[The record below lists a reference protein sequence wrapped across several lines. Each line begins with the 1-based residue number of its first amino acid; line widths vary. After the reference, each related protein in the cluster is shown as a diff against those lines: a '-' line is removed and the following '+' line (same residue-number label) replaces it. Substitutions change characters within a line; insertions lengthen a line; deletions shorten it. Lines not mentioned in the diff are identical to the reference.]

1 MASREELDR
10 GRSLR
15 AKCKSLS
22 KTTWNHHERRENNSA
37 ENAFQRFALSFVSFL
52 RRKHYFRRNVFYY
65 YMTNTLRRTQNFN
78 PWFQPENSRIEVR
91 DHSSRTSWHAQ
102 WLSCCKN
109 TSGWRPWYQERLVL
123 KFPNYDWHHSYFA
136 QCPDPFQLPLQDLV
150 VPNFLSLFV
159 VYPDVKWASNINKQG
174 SYVLSVS
181 NTVISDLLWSIL
193 LSVCILKSH
202 MHSTYTLHPAPK
214 FTPKF
219 DVRKRDNKSIP
230 QSHESSANAVLAKT
244 QRRVGRI
251 KVTEEDYKMFVGK
264 ELSWKRRK

>member
-1 MASREELDR
+1 
-10 GRSLR
+10 
-15 AKCKSLS
+15 
-22 KTTWNHHERRENNSA
+22 
-37 ENAFQRFALSFVSFL
+37 
-52 RRKHYFRRNVFYY
+52 
-65 YMTNTLRRTQNFN
+65 MTNTLQRTQNFN
-78 PWFQPENSRIEVR
+78 LWFQPENSRFEVR

-136 QCPDPFQLPLQDLV
+136 QFPDPFQLPLQDLV

-174 SYVLSVS
+174 SCVLSVS

-202 MHSTYTLHPAPK
+202 MHSTLLLVDSNTGCGSRLQYSLSLLYPSLPHRSQWITCAALSCLNIDIAFQQVSFKCIPIQYGSLSRSAFCTNSTLCRMLHIII
-214 FTPKF
+214 FLF
-219 DVRKRDNKSIP
+219 FLVSVVI
-230 QSHESSANAVLAKT
+230 
-244 QRRVGRI
+244 
-251 KVTEEDYKMFVGK
+251 
-264 ELSWKRRK
+264 

>member
-22 KTTWNHHERRENNSA
+22 KTTWNHHERRQNNSV

-65 YMTNTLRRTQNFN
+65 YMTNTLRRTQNLS
-78 PWFQPENSRIEVR
+78 PWFQPENSRFEVR

-136 QCPDPFQLPLQDLV
+136 QFPDPFQLPLQDLV

-159 VYPDVKWASNINKQG
+159 VHSDVKWASNINKQAVAF
-174 SYVLSVS
+174 YQ
-181 NTVISDLLWSIL
+181 
-193 LSVCILKSH
+193 
-202 MHSTYTLHPAPK
+202 YP
-214 FTPKF
+214 
-219 DVRKRDNKSIP
+219 IP
-230 QSHESSANAVLAKT
+230 
-244 QRRVGRI
+244 
-251 KVTEEDYKMFVGK
+251 
-264 ELSWKRRK
+264 